1 MTKQE
6 RLEVISESYI
16 NGQYKQMVEQIDE
29 YSPAD
34 FFQDFLKYLDIVSAT
49 SSDGSMMAAFVLKHF
64 SAIVIAYFKIKENK
78 CQ

>member
-6 RLEVISESYI
+6 RLEVISESYF
-16 NGQYKQMVEQIDE
+16 NGQYKQMVKQIDE

-34 FFQDFLKYLDIVSAT
+34 FFQDFLKNLD
-49 SSDGSMMAAFVLKHF
+49 DGSIMAAFVLKHF